1 LCLAIIGLPRFS
13 NCVSEEMW
21 VTALCHAEVVRE
33 LAMLQ
38 AAVSSVVKLVLGHSP
53 DETLQ
58 VEDMDELVAEFQR
71 LEELFSRLE
80 RPGTRIYDLVLGLPL
95 GQA

>member
-1 LCLAIIGLPRFS
+1 
-13 NCVSEEMW
+13 
-21 VTALCHAEVVRE
+21 
-33 LAMLQ
+33 
-38 AAVSSVVKLVLGHSP
+38 VSSVVELVLGHSP

>member
-1 LCLAIIGLPRFS
+1 
-13 NCVSEEMW
+13 MW

-38 AAVSSVVKLVLGHSP
+38 AAVSSVVELVLGHSP